1 MTLARLRYLVEYI
14 HTLLGVRAHLVKRFY
29 IFFQV
34 VSFTD
39 SRTHEPPKV
48 QGLQKFI
55 IILIQSLPTASFLSA
70 VEGCRGRVPIIGTIH
85 HFETRLIKIGCF
97 PLEGAKWTFLF
108 HLSKHFS
115 MASGKLLPPSR
126 RVLCARLPVCVCL
139 FGDELRY
146 PFSKIVPL
154 DEFFFGKT

>member
-1 MTLARLRYLVEYI
+1 METYFLLHTFPNDPRPAPLSGRIHSHTFRGSRTLSEAIL
-14 HTLLGVRAHLVKRFY
+14 H
-29 IFFQV
+29 FFQV

-70 VEGCRGRVPIIGTIH
+70 VKGCRGRVPIIGTIH
-85 HFETRLIKIGCF
+85 LFETRLIKIGCF

-126 RVLCARLPVCVCL
+126 RVLCACLPVCVFVL
-139 FGDELRY
+139 
-146 PFSKIVPL
+146 VW
-154 DEFFFGKT
+154 